1 MVEAGIQP
9 FTVQLSFV
17 QGFTLFPCS
26 INIWSHIPPFLL
38 FPLLLLKLE
47 MVNIKVH
54 LLLFIYESWDLP
66 GALPLEK

>member
-1 MVEAGIQP
+1 MTPKTQAIKDKQVN
-9 FTVQLSFV
+9 LL
-17 QGFTLFPCS
+17 TLKTF
-26 INIWSHIPPFLL
+26 I